1 MRVVFASRIARKPAI
16 DRLKAIRD
24 VDLVVL
30 DEPKDAPPHVHDAD
44 ALVLA
49 DPRGPAGKAIVE
61 ELKKPGCKVRFI
73 QILSAGF
80 EGLTMHNPPPDI
92 PVANQGGAVAP
103 VVAESA
109 MLNVLLMARRI
120 PAIVERSARHAWEK
134 DFDPPIFSVEGRTLA
149 IFGHGNI
156 GRHLARRAKAF
167 DMRVLAISRSPVD
180 DPNVDQAFRLADSH
194 KALAQA
200 DAVAVTIALSAS
212 TRNIFGAAEFA
223 ACKKGALFTNVSRGE
238 TVDPV
243 ALRAALESGQIGF
256 AFIDVTVK
264 EPLPSDDPLWQA
276 PNIVIAPH
284 MAGMG
289 GGLTGGRVADVVI
302 DNIERLRDGR
312 PIQHLIKI

>member
-16 DRLKAIRD
+16 DRLKAMKD
-24 VDLVVL
+24 VDLLVL
-30 DEPKDAPPHVHDAD
+30 DEPKDAPPHVRDAD
-44 ALVLA
+44 VLVLA

-61 ELKKPGCKVRFI
+61 ELRKPGCKVRFI

-80 EGLTMHNPPPDI
+80 EGLTLHNPPANI

-103 VVAESA
+103 VVAETA
-109 MLNVLLMARRI
+109 MLNVLMMARQM
-120 PAIVERSARHAWEK
+120 PAICARSAAHVWDK
-134 DFDPPIFSVEGRTLA
+134 DFDPPIFSVEGKTLA

-180 DPNVDQAFRLADSH
+180 DPNVDEAFLIADAR

-212 TRNIFGAAEFA
+212 TRDIFGAAEFA
-223 ACKKGALFTNVSRGE
+223 ACRKGALFTNVSRGE
-238 TVDPV
+238 TVDPL

-256 AFIDVTVK
+256 AVIDVTVK

-284 MAGMG
+284 MAGAG
-289 GGLTGGRVADVVI
+289 GALTGGRVADVVI
-302 DNIERLRDGR
+302 GNIERLRDGR
-312 PIQHLIKI
+312 PLQHLIKL